1 MSKAVT
7 DRIWSNMVEVKGG
20 IFRMGP
26 TEEQIE
32 ENVYENAII
41 RYVKLDSFMLCR
53 FPVTQREWQVL
64 IGHNPSQFRWDL
76 DLPVECISWEE
87 ADFFITH
94 LNSLTSGGYRLPT
107 EAEWE
112 YAARG
117 GNKSL
122 GYKFSG
128 SNQIDEVAWTERNS
142 SSKTHPVGQF
152 KPNEL
157 GLYDM
162 SGNVREWC
170 WDFYDTYKSF
180 EMINPQ
186 GPGWGDHRVQRGG
199 SWNDD
204 PSRSLVSFR
213 LMEKPQSRLGNCGF
227 RLAFQVEGKKSIQ
240 NNQFIEKLL
249 KS

>member
-1 MSKAVT
+1 M
-7 DRIWSNMVEVKGG
+7 
-20 IFRMGP
+20 
-26 TEEQIE
+26 
-32 ENVYENAII
+32 
-41 RYVKLDSFMLCR
+41 
-53 FPVTQREWQVL
+53 
-64 IGHNPSQFRWDL
+64 

-117 GNKSL
+117 GIKSS

-128 SNQIDEVAWTERNS
+128 SDQIDEVAWTEQNS
-142 SSKTHPVGQF
+142 SSKTHPVGEI

-170 WDFYDTYKSF
+170 WDFYNTYTSS

-186 GPGWGDHRVQRGG
+186 GPAWGDHRVQRGG
-199 SWNDD
+199 SWFDD
-204 PSRSLVSFR
+204 PRCSLVSFR
-213 LMEKPQSRLGNCGF
+213 LMDKPIFRSSCCGF
-227 RLAFQVEGKKSIQ
+227 RLAFQVE
-240 NNQFIEKLL
+240 EKNLFSTINFTEKEL